1 MFIVGNSDTLQR
13 CSRVLL
19 SEFSTIVMGEV
30 AVREI
35 LQETLEIVPSMLQC
49 SEKFPEKNHL
59 KPPQFGYF
67 STSHWKKAK
76 TGAVEHQLAP
86 SRMTAR

>member
-1 MFIVGNSDTLQR
+1 MFIVGNSDTLQS

-19 SEFSTIVMGEV
+19 LEFSTIVMGEV

-35 LQETLEIVPSMLQC
+35 LQETWRSYHPCSSVPKSSL
-49 SEKFPEKNHL
+49 KKTILNLPNLGHFPRL
-59 KPPQFGYF
+59 IG
-67 STSHWKKAK
+67 KKAK
-76 TGAVEHQLAP
+76 TGAVEHPLAP

>member
-1 MFIVGNSDTLQR
+1 MLIVGNSDTLQS

-35 LQETLEIVPSMLQC
+35 LQETPEIVPSMLQC
-49 SEKFPEKNHL
+49 SKSSL
-59 KPPQFGYF
+59 KK
-67 STSHWKKAK
+67 TS
-76 TGAVEHQLAP
+76 
-86 SRMTAR
+86 